1 MPITVAERFGSGES
15 TKAFV
20 SSGSRNTKKYLVRG
34 SDDEVAIKEAVS
46 AAAPTTMESLS
57 GRSITVAQEG
67 PGIWGATVTYE
78 NRPSEGDSSF
88 TFDTGGGIKHISQAI
103 SVVSKY
109 ARPDFKPPDFKGAI
123 GVTKDSVEGVDIT
136 VPVYQFSET
145 HIFDDADVDT
155 AYTITLRDLTGTV
168 NDGTFKGFAAGEVL
182 FMGASG
188 SRNGTRAEDKWEITF
203 KFSVST
209 NKTGIVVGDLYSLNG
224 SGFGDAAGT
233 RIAAQGWDYLD
244 VQYESVED
252 TVAKAVIKRPVSA
265 QVVRVY
271 ERKNFALL
279 GI

>member
-20 SSGSRNTKKYLVRG
+20 SSGSRNTKKYLVQG
-34 SDDEVAIKEAVS
+34 SNDEVAIKAAVA
-46 AAAPTTMESLS
+46 AAAPTSMEDLS
-57 GRSITVAQEG
+57 GRSISVNQEG
-67 PGIWGATVTYE
+67 PGSWGATVTYE

-88 TFDTGGGIKHISQAI
+88 TFDTGGGIKHITQAI

-145 HIFDDADVDT
+145 HIFDDGDVDT
-155 AYTITLRDLTGTV
+155 AYKVTLRDLTGTV
-168 NDGTFKGFAAGEVL
+168 NDDTFKGFAAGEVL

-203 KFSVST
+203 KFAVSV
-209 NKTGIVVGDLYSLNG
+209 NKTGIVVGDLWSLNG

-233 RIAAQGWDYLD
+233 RITAQGWDYLD

-252 TVAKAVIKRPVSA
+252 TIAKAVIKRPVSA

-271 ERKNFALL
+271 ERTDFALL